1 MYDQILNNILQ
12 NKTLKVEKSIP
23 DPNSIQENNFN
34 INHMISR
41 AQK

>member
-23 DPNSIQENNFN
+23 DPLSDNQDIINN
-34 INHMISR
+34 MISR
-41 AQK
+41 A